1 MISSRNLIF
10 TLFVL
15 GALYV
20 LAVQQFFKHESRFLF
35 QTEKYSEKLELNKDG
50 SYQELE
56 LPINQDVNLY
66 GQWFKQEKTKGL
78 VLLFP
83 DADFN
88 FRSNIQD
95 SYYFLN
101 GFDILIPAY
110 RSTFKSR
117 GKPENEE
124 DLYSDALHWY
134 NFVRS
139 QFPEEQIIIVGQGFG
154 ASIAGFV
161 AGNKPAALLLLES
174 PYFAYGEYIAKKKF
188 WWLPYNYFTRFPLK
202 TWENIRK
209 ARFKMA
215 IILENSNN
223 DDTEVWF
230 KYQKNN
236 DLIMSA
242 TNKKDI
248 PFSQNRENDKVFD
261 FVLKTINPDTASD

>member
-1 MISSRNLIF
+1 MITSRNLIF

-15 GALYV
+15 GVLYV
-20 LAVQQFFKHESRFLF
+20 LVVQQFFKHETRFLF
-35 QTEKYSEKLELNKDG
+35 QTEKYTEKLESIKDG
-50 SYQELE
+50 NFHELE

-66 GQWFKQEKTKGL
+66 GQWYKQEKTKGL

-117 GKPENEE
+117 GKPETEE
-124 DLYSDALHWY
+124 DLYSDGLHWY

-174 PYFAYGEYIAKKKF
+174 PYLAFGEYIAKKKF

-209 ARFKMA
+209 VRFKMA
-215 IILENSNN
+215 IIIENSSN
-223 DDTEVWF
+223 DGSEIWF
-230 KYQKNN
+230 NYLKSNDIIKN
-236 DLIMSA
+236 A
-242 TNKKDI
+242 TNKKGI
-248 PFSQNRENDKVFD
+248 PFSQNRENDLVFD
-261 FVLKTINPDTASD
+261 FVFKSINPETASD